1 VHAIAGVLLCPM
13 HLDLTRAIAH
23 DAGAVMPDENRLCS
37 CGNKLRRKS
46 NTGRWPTKCQACK
59 IETRADHTNGKAPR
73 VRVEEPEEVE
83 ASAANGERDAIDVI
97 TQFKLDYL
105 VGTAARYLLEV
116 DDAGV
121 DGQLANLQVAR
132 EYVDRAILVRGGSVD
147 A

>member
-1 VHAIAGVLLCPM
+1 
-13 HLDLTRAIAH
+13 
-23 DAGAVMPDENRLCS
+23 
-37 CGNKLRRKS
+37 LRSRRRS
-46 NTGRWPTKCQACK
+46 RP
-59 IETRADHTNGKAPR
+59 
-73 VRVEEPEEVE
+73 
-83 ASAANGERDAIDVI
+83 SAANGERDAIDVI